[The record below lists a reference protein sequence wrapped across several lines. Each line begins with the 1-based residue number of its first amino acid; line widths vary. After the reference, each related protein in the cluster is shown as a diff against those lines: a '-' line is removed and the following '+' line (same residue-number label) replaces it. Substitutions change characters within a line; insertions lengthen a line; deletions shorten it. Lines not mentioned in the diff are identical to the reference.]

1 MAADHKLTSR
11 PSKSRKRQL
20 AFRLFWPVVLL
31 LALLPSLRATAETV
45 AQMPQPQDYVTDLAH
60 VLSPGTVER
69 LDQICAQLDHGKS
82 NAQIAVVLVNNLV
95 GDDAADFANR
105 LEERWKVGK
114 KGSDRGVLLLLSV
127 EDHKYWIEV
136 GYGLEGILPDGKTG
150 DIGRSMVPYLRT
162 QDYDAAV
169 LTGVSEIA
177 QVIRTDA
184 GDAAQTD
191 ADQPEAGQVPATRPA
206 HRISVFG
213 LIVRLLIL
221 LAILGFLGSRGL
233 LGLILGMFLGGGWG
247 GGGWGGGGGGWGGGG
262 NDSGFGG
269 FGGGQSGGGGAGGNW

>member
-1 MAADHKLTSR
+1 MFSSTLLPLT
-11 PSKSRKRQL
+11 
-20 AFRLFWPVVLL
+20 LFSGL
-31 LALLPSLRATAETV
+31 LAPAETV
-45 AQMPQPQDYVTDLAH
+45 EQMPQPQDYVTDMAH

-82 NAQIAVVLVNNLV
+82 NAQIAVVLVNNLG

-114 KGSDRGVLLLLSV
+114 KGSDRGVLMLLSV
-127 EDHKYWIEV
+127 QDHKYWIEV

-169 LTGVSEIA
+169 LTGVSEMA
-177 QVIRTDA
+177 QVIRNDS
-184 GDAAQTD
+184 GDTAADQQD
-191 ADQPEAGQVPATRPA
+191 ADQTQTVRPV
-206 HRISVFG
+206 HRISMLG
-213 LIVRLLIL
+213 LIVRLLVL
-221 LAILGFLGSRGL
+221 FAILGFLGSRGL
-233 LGLILGMFLGGGWG
+233 LGLFLGMMLGGGWG
-247 GGGWGGGGGGWGGGG
+247 GGGWGGG

-269 FGGGQSGGGGAGGNW
+269 FGGGQSGGGGAGGSW